1 MGFLGVAL
9 CLGVRCERHL
19 PPRYP
24 PPPYPPPRR
33 NPSCNPAGLTN
44 AWSDRCSSLA
54 QTDYTDIHIPG
65 CVRRGRNCIKAP
77 LRSSHS
83 LREQSAAVN
92 LPRVPK
98 VTTVQTREWAACRYL
113 LNTER
118 AKETQPFLSKDRV
131 CQQPGLSLWV
141 PFQNAATAVTNLY
154 KESVD
159 VHQRSFDVGIQIGY
173 QRRNKDVLAWVK
185 KRRRTIRREDLISFL
200 CGKVPPPRNSRAPPR
215 LTVVSPN
222 RATSTET
229 SSSVETD
236 LQPFREAIA
245 LHGLSGAMASIS
257 VRSSTPG
264 SPTHVSSGSNAS
276 RRRNGLHDVDLNTFI
291 SEEMALHLDNGGTR
305 KRTSAQCG
313 DVITDSPTHKR
324 NRMI

>member
-1 MGFLGVAL
+1 MWAGEGGDQQPQRRRRRRRRRRSSVFWVGSAVQAVLRGGFGVSLSVSLSLFL
-9 CLGVRCERHL
+9 CLLCFFF
-19 PPRYP
+19 
-24 PPPYPPPRR
+24 
-33 NPSCNPAGLTN
+33 S
-44 AWSDRCSSLA
+44 SSLPA
-54 QTDYTDIHIPG
+54 F
-65 CVRRGRNCIKAP
+65 
-77 LRSSHS
+77 S
-83 LREQSAAVN
+83 
-92 LPRVPK
+92 
-98 VTTVQTREWAACRYL
+98 
-113 LNTER
+113 
-118 AKETQPFLSKDRV
+118 DRV

-159 VHQRSFDVGIQIGY
+159 THQRSFDIGIQIGY

>member
-1 MGFLGVAL
+1 MWAGEGGDQQPQRRRRQRRRRRSSVFGVGSAAQAELRERLG
-9 CLGVRCERHL
+9 GEE
-19 PPRYP
+19 PPVTKW
-24 PPPYPPPRR
+24 RR
-33 NPSCNPAGLTN
+33 EA
-44 AWSDRCSSLA
+44 
-54 QTDYTDIHIPG
+54 
-65 CVRRGRNCIKAP
+65 AP
-77 LRSSHS
+77 LCPGARLGAGIQAERLLVPQHGPRALPGAPLAARSA
-83 LREQSAAVN
+83 LR
-92 LPRVPK
+92 PRPRP
-98 VTTVQTREWAACRYL
+98 T
-113 LNTER
+113 NT
-118 AKETQPFLSKDRV
+118 PLSGFCVFLSADRV

-159 VHQRSFDVGIQIGY
+159 THQRSFDIGIQIGY

-222 RATSTET
+222 RATPTET

-264 SPTHVSSGSNAS
+264 SPTHVSSGSNTS

-324 NRMI
+324 NRII

>member
-1 MGFLGVAL
+1 MGVIIGGGEV
-9 CLGVRCERHL
+9 GSV
-19 PPRYP
+19 
-24 PPPYPPPRR
+24 
-33 NPSCNPAGLTN
+33 LTEDSGN
-44 AWSDRCSSLA
+44 WA
-54 QTDYTDIHIPG
+54 
-65 CVRRGRNCIKAP
+65 
-77 LRSSHS
+77 SHS
-83 LREQSAAVN
+83 AGTRGPGVCLPGTSTLLALLQDFPGAQGASEAPVFSFSVSLVSCSCFPSA
-92 LPRVPK
+92 
-98 VTTVQTREWAACRYL
+98 
-113 LNTER
+113 
-118 AKETQPFLSKDRV
+118 DRV

-159 VHQRSFDVGIQIGY
+159 THQRSFDIGIQIGY

-222 RATSTET
+222 RATPTET

-276 RRRNGLHDVDLNTFI
+276 RRRNGLHDMDLNTFI

>member
-1 MGFLGVAL
+1 PSFSSSSILPDT
-9 CLGVRCERHL
+9 HSL
-19 PPRYP
+19 PPAHWLRQP
-24 PPPYPPPRR
+24 DRTVSQSR
-33 NPSCNPAGLTN
+33 CCVQRPARGTGRIGPMR
-44 AWSDRCSSLA
+44 ARGA
-54 QTDYTDIHIPG
+54 GAPQPG
-65 CVRRGRNCIKAP
+65 KGAEAEWAVLP
-77 LRSSHS
+77 
-83 LREQSAAVN
+83 QSA
-92 LPRVPK
+92 
-98 VTTVQTREWAACRYL
+98 Y
-113 LNTER
+113 
-118 AKETQPFLSKDRV
+118 RV

-159 VHQRSFDVGIQIGY
+159 THQRSFDIGIQIGY

>member
-1 MGFLGVAL
+1 MEDQAAQEEGEAEIQELHGPEHWFSQWERQCLAEAEQDDGGGLG
-9 CLGVRCERHL
+9 GGGGGPL
-19 PPRYP
+19 PPELQDDDEAAAAATP
-24 PPPYPPPRR
+24 QPEPKQQKLWHLFQ
-33 NPSCNPAGLTN
+33 NSAT
-44 AWSDRCSSLA
+44 AVA
-54 QTDYTDIHIPG
+54 QLY
-65 CVRRGRNCIKAP
+65 
-77 LRSSHS
+77 
-83 LREQSAAVN
+83 
-92 LPRVPK
+92 
-98 VTTVQTREWAACRYL
+98 
-113 LNTER
+113 
-118 AKETQPFLSKDRV
+118 KDRV

-159 VHQRSFDVGIQIGY
+159 AHQRSFDVGIHIGY

-200 CGKVPPPRNSRAPPR
+200 CGKAPPPRNSRAPPR

-264 SPTHVSSGSNAS
+264 SPTHVSSGSNGS

-313 DVITDSPTHKR
+313 DGITDSPTHKR

>member
-1 MGFLGVAL
+1 MWAGEGGDQQPQRRRRRRRRRRSLVFRVGSAAL
-9 CLGVRCERHL
+9 
-19 PPRYP
+19 
-24 PPPYPPPRR
+24 
-33 NPSCNPAGLTN
+33 AGL
-44 AWSDRCSSLA
+44 
-54 QTDYTDIHIPG
+54 
-65 CVRRGRNCIKAP
+65 RGG
-77 LRSSHS
+77 LG
-83 LREQSAAVN
+83 
-92 LPRVPK
+92 
-98 VTTVQTREWAACRYL
+98 
-113 LNTER
+113 
-118 AKETQPFLSKDRV
+118 DRV

-159 VHQRSFDVGIQIGY
+159 THQRSFDIGIQIGY